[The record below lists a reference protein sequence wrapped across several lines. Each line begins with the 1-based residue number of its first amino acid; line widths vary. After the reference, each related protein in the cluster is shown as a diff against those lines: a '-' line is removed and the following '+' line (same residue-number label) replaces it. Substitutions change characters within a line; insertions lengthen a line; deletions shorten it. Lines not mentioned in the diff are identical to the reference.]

1 MSTVTLTVTCSAEV
15 ANSSDNKSLH
25 NWTNRL
31 SEQLDPSDIKH
42 RLDGRCFMSD
52 KWNDTSWDLPAER
65 RQFAL
70 LLSQLRAAEPR
81 FAEASILQPDEVGE
95 WHAAI
100 YLLTGCQSVWETLG
114 PEIVTQRSLDPV
126 RKEVE
131 SSRGLWTSDQRATME
146 WALHFW
152 CPDQFTASFPAT
164 FRRFLFTRWVVASYL
179 RQGLP
184 PTIRLE
190 QT

>member
-1 MSTVTLTVTCSAEV
+1 M
-15 ANSSDNKSLH
+15 
-25 NWTNRL
+25 
-31 SEQLDPSDIKH
+31 P
-42 RLDGRCFMSD
+42 D
-52 KWNDTSWDLPAER
+52 KWNETSWDLPAER

-100 YLLTGCQSVWETLG
+100 YLLTGCPSVWEALG
-114 PEIVTQRSLDPV
+114 PEIVAHRSLDPV
-126 RKEVE
+126 REGIQ
-131 SSRGLWTSDQRATME
+131 SSRELWTLDQRATME

-152 CPDQFTASFPAT
+152 SPDRFPVSFPAT
-164 FRRFLFTRWVVASYL
+164 FRRFLFTRWIVASYL
-179 RQGLP
+179 RQGIP

-190 QT
+190 QV